1 MNLNSKTHFETS
13 REITRKLKI
22 GIFLNSIIIVIQVIG
37 GIAANSLGLL
47 SDAGHNFTDLGALFL
62 SLYAVSQGLKPPSQR
77 KTFGY
82 HRAGVLAALGNSAA
96 LMLITAAIFWESYKR
111 ILEPQPVLGS
121 LTLFVASVG
130 FVANMATAM
139 ILRSSAKEN
148 INIRSSFLHMF
159 GDALVSLGVMLA
171 ALVIIFTGFYM
182 ADPIISFVIGG
193 VIAYS
198 AWKIIDESI
207 HILLEGT
214 PHNISID
221 EVLKALL
228 EIKSVK
234 DVHDLHIWA
243 IGSNINALS
252 CHILVKD
259 MKISDSTSLLDDINA
274 VLVHDFGITH
284 TSIQFESN
292 FCEVNYLYCDIV
304 NHRLIPRELGE
315 PHKKAK
321 Y

>member
-1 MNLNSKTHFETS
+1 MGDIDSKTHFETS
-13 REITRKLKI
+13 REITRKLRF
-22 GIFLNSIIIVIQVIG
+22 GVFLYLIIIATQVVG
-37 GIAANSLGLL
+37 GFFANSLALL
-47 SDAGHNFTDLGALFL
+47 SDAAHSFTDLGALLL

-82 HRAGVLAALGNSAA
+82 HRSGVLAALANSAA
-96 LMLITAAIFWESYKR
+96 LIILTIAIFWEAYKR
-111 ILEPQPVLGS
+111 VLDPQPVIGS
-121 LTLFVASVG
+121 LTLLVASVG
-130 FVANMATAM
+130 FVANIAIAA
-139 ILRSSAKEN
+139 ILYSSAKEN
-148 INIRSSFLHMF
+148 INVRSSFLHVF

-171 ALVIIFTGFYM
+171 AIIIIFTEFYIV
-182 ADPIISFVIGG
+182 DPLISFVIGA

-214 PHNISID
+214 PHNISVD

-228 EIKSVK
+228 DIKNVK
-234 DVHDLHIWA
+234 DVHDLHIWT

-259 MKISDSTSLLDDINA
+259 MKISDSTALLDDINA
-274 VLVHDFGITH
+274 VLLHDFGIGH

-292 FCEVNYLYCDIV
+292 FCEANYLYCDIV
-304 NHRLIPRELGE
+304 SHRLIPKQLNE
-315 PHKKAK
+315 K
-321 Y
+321 YPK